1 MRKALCLTPKMKK
14 DCKTAGRY
22 LSLRSSARVAIVVSS
37 AVYTSS
43 CNTFREP
50 AMERSPK
57 LTLPVCCK
65 RIWKWEKSSKSSAR
79 CGVTSALP
87 SSSHAPCANTIVLKK
102 CTRCPCGTTDGNE
115 EPPALSVKLKSALCV
130 RNVGMSRTS
139 QSSNSSNVDSRR

>member
-1 MRKALCLTPKMKK
+1 MRKALYRMQKTRK
-14 DCKTAGRY
+14 DWTTFGRY
-22 LSLRSSARVAIVVSS
+22 RSLLSSAPVAFAVGS
-37 AVYTSS
+37 AVYTRS
-43 CNTFREP
+43 CNTFRKP

-65 RIWKWEKSSKSSAR
+65 RTWKWEKSSKSSAR

-115 EPPALSVKLKSALCV
+115 EPPALSVKPKSTLCV
-130 RNVGMSRTS
+130 RNVGMSCTS
-139 QSSNSSNVDSRR
+139 RSSSASNVDS